1 MATYKEEQG
10 TAVQDRSSSTG
21 AVEGEVYYDTTSDT
35 FKLIGSLGEET
46 LDTN

>member
-10 TAVQDRSSSTG
+10 TAVQDKSSSTG

-35 FKLIGSLGEET
+35 FKLIGPSGEET
-46 LDTN
+46 LDEN